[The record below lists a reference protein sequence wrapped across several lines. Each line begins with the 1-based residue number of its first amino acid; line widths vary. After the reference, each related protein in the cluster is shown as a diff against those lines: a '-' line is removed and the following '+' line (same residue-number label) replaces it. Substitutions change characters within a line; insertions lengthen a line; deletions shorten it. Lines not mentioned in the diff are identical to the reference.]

1 MKVSLKTKC
10 PCCGSKEIHT
20 LGLDQ
25 LCLNCDWINS
35 LDLVVSGQFA
45 EELEALEHPQEFL
58 EAVSIDSDLINEP
71 QTQQRT
77 A

>member
-1 MKVSLKTKC
+1 MKVNPKTKC

-25 LCLNCDWINS
+25 ICLNCDWINA
-35 LDLVVSGQFA
+35 LDLVATGQFE
-45 EELEALEHPQEFL
+45 EELEALESFQEL
-58 EAVSIDSDLINEP
+58 QEETSIDSARINEP
-71 QTQQRT
+71 QVQPRT

>member
-1 MKVSLKTKC
+1 MKVNLKTKC

-25 LCLNCDWINS
+25 LCLNCDWINA
-35 LDLVVSGQFA
+35 LDLVVTGHFE
-45 EELEALEHPQEFL
+45 EELEALESSQEL
-58 EAVSIDSDLINEP
+58 QEEASTDYSRITEP
-71 QTQQRT
+71 QAQPRT